1 MKNEHIQLDFNFC
14 RRLDF
19 QKNLVLDDS
28 RSFFDEI
35 LFRVSSKNTLLI
47 KHVKFLVLEL
57 FSCWNESEYQF
68 LAVSMSKRGYKA
80 KSRYNPNNISSVAIL
95 ARF

>member
-57 FSCWNESEYQF
+57 FLDAPEPSF
-68 LAVSMSKRGYKA
+68 LYLLPFWRLKVY
-80 KSRYNPNNISSVAIL
+80 I
-95 ARF
+95 